1 MGLMQMHAKAWEQE
15 GWAKEEQ
22 KQNFKG
28 LYQQKFILCLRHM
41 CGKS

>member
-15 GWAKEEQ
+15 GWVKEEQ

-28 LYQQKFILCLRHM
+28 LYQQKFILCLCHM